1 MLNYT
6 RMETILELP
15 STSPNKNFK
24 LKLFLAIP
32 LVLLI
37 SFLCFNNYQNQI
49 ENKILIKNYT
59 SQNQKLLRTINNFKH
74 QYRNYLIHKKAV
86 DMLNDHYNS
95 SCITNFLKQSLEID
109 YDNLTATINYEKIKQ
124 HLSYNYSF
132 YDEDNSTN
140 NSKSTQI
147 INIKNYSQYPYN
159 MICGVESYHLTSKN
173 LMTNDS
179 YSYNLYESNG
189 SIYMR
194 LFSMENYLSEPMKQY
209 ISDYIDNNYLDVYN
223 YDGNNHYTIN
233 NLYIYDKDEY
243 INKIVPDIKS
253 FKILLN
259 NIK

>member
-1 MLNYT
+1 
-6 RMETILELP
+6 METILELP
-15 STSPNKNFK
+15 PTSPNKNFK

-49 ENKILIKNYT
+49 ENKIIIKNHT
-59 SQNQKLLRTINNFKH
+59 NQNQKLLRTINNFKH
-74 QYRNYLIHKKAV
+74 QYRNYLIHKNAI
-86 DMLNDHYNS
+86 DTLNDHYNS
-95 SCITNFLKQSLEID
+95 SCITNFLKQSLEIN
-109 YDNLTATINYEKIKQ
+109 YDNLTAIINYEKIKQ

-132 YDEDNSTN
+132 YNEDN
-140 NSKSTQI
+140 STQI

-159 MICGVESYHLTSKN
+159 MICDVESYHLISKY
-173 LMTNDS
+173 LITNDS
-179 YSYNLYESNG
+179 YSYNLYEPNG

-194 LFSMENYLSEPMKQY
+194 LFSMEDYSSEPIKQY
-209 ISDYIDNNYLDVYN
+209 IRDYIDNNYLDVYN
-223 YDGNNHYTIN
+223 YDGNNHYTIKY
-233 NLYIYDKDEY
+233 LYIYDKDEY